1 MKIRRQ
7 RGGADDEGHPTNITE
22 WFSKAIEMYNTIT
35 DEDAMKQ
42 FKLNQFTRPSLSLDS
57 IPEPATSNSQLD
69 QSVST
74 IATSAGIRANIRNVA
89 ISLFQV
95 FTNIYE
101 HIKTVGEI
109 NTLGV
114 FVQQASA
121 ITQTNGSQTND
132 FDTLK
137 KFEILLRSSAKELGF
152 DVKDSYIEY
161 PFFTFT
167 LLMNAPN
174 GTPKPLMGPVD
185 DAVDALLVAPIPA
198 APAARAI

>member
-1 MKIRRQ
+1 
-7 RGGADDEGHPTNITE
+7 
-22 WFSKAIEMYNTIT
+22 
-35 DEDAMKQ
+35 MKQ
-42 FKLNQFTRPSLSLDS
+42 FKLNQFTSPSLSLDS
-57 IPEPATSNSQLD
+57 IPESVTSNSQLNQS

-74 IATSAGIRANIRNVA
+74 IATSAGIRENIRNVA

-101 HIKTVGEI
+101 HIKKVGEI

-152 DVKDSYIEY
+152 DVKDNNIEY
-161 PFFTFT
+161 PFFTFA

-174 GTPKPLMGPVD
+174 GTPKPLLGAEDP
-185 DAVDALLVAPIPA
+185 LVP
-198 APAARAI
+198 